1 MDEYEAKCLR
11 IVCFEGFGQEEDE
24 APIHVLQSE
33 TSQVKDETALA
44 EGWLKEET
52 TGFQRVYSELLERCG
67 RLSTGAMKFDVDVE
81 DWSIL
86 LVGTV
91 EISLSG
97 FHLGDETRKTIVVD
111 RFTLMGDLFNTE
123 ANAPLKS

>member
-1 MDEYEAKCLR
+1 
-11 IVCFEGFGQEEDE
+11 
-24 APIHVLQSE
+24 
-33 TSQVKDETALA
+33 
-44 EGWLKEET
+44 
-52 TGFQRVYSELLERCG
+52 
-67 RLSTGAMKFDVDVE
+67 MKFDVDVE